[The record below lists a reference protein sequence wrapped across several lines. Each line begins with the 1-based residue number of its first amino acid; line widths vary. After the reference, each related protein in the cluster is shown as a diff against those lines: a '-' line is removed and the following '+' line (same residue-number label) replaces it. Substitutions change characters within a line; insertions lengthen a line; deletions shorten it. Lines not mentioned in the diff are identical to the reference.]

1 MLKSGVSRAG
11 RAVLAFCAL
20 AGAVAGYTG
29 ARGRALEATS
39 GAPPGWG
46 REVHNAAYMS
56 DATLGE
62 LAPAPGAWSLSA
74 YGALV
79 AGASSAAAPGPMAE
93 APAGGMAPG
102 GRPPP
107 VPRAPPSPVAVA
119 APSAAH
125 SASLQAELGVDGEL
139 WVVPASSAI
148 EAPTGRALALRT
160 GQAPRVETLRPG
172 ERARVAVCTGSL
184 PIPGPEA
191 YAVVWSRTATGD
203 RFASG
208 GQAIE
213 CPGGEETGW
222 FSLVSGLHRVRIAS
236 ITLDERA
243 VPAPQAAWI
252 SGAAAAVGAL
262 LAAGLAVAE
271 LTAGVAPWAVALAA
285 LPLCFAPWIQA
296 ANLGGLREALRIVDL
311 RVQRFPLLLGLVG
324 SGTIRAATYGIR
336 LSTSGS
342 SGRSTWVLVVCLVAL
357 AAASVVATG
366 GWAWGPASTLAAG
379 AGSILAAA
387 LLRLASRER
396 LPWAGIAA
404 SSAGMAA
411 VAGWSAWSVDARGLA
426 ALWCVL
432 VGVGAGCL
440 VQLTVHAPKLRAYNL
455 ASLAVAAFVG
465 VGLEMAVR
473 STSAGQ
479 MWDAG
484 SAVHSAGDITTLAAQ
499 LDTLA
504 ASKHEKYPSAGFP
517 VEAPPKTHAVRVVC
531 MGGSS
536 TAGAYQ
542 NSDIREFYPA
552 LLPSYLP
559 SDVEV
564 VNQGTGGWN
573 TLHMALFAS
582 TNFASLQP
590 DVITVYAGVNEVVQV
605 PVPYRELYDQWKS
618 GGLHGGAGWLR
629 EVRLFQGLRSVVQ
642 ALRPAVVAVPPE
654 DTSANLSDLI
664 AAARTQHA
672 RVLLLSEAVQ
682 PRPEAFDPYWTV
694 MRRLA
699 EGRSDVAF
707 YDTADAMRPLGGA
720 AFLDQNHLSPAGHA
734 RLAELVAAELRRLG
748 WVGGG
753 GGGG

>member
-1 MLKSGVSRAG
+1 MLRSAATRMARS
-11 RAVLAFCAL
+11 VLILCAL

-29 ARGRALEATS
+29 ARGTALEATT

-46 REVHNAAYMS
+46 REIHNAAYMS

-62 LAPAPGAWSLSA
+62 LTPAPGAWSLSA

-79 AGASSAAAPGPMAE
+79 AGASSAPAPQPMAD
-93 APAGGMAPG
+93 APAGGLAPG

-107 VPRAPPSPVAVA
+107 VPRAPPRPAPEAA
-119 APSAAH
+119 APSVGR
-125 SASLQAELGVDGEL
+125 SATLQAELGVDGEL
-139 WVVPASSAI
+139 WVLPASSAI

-172 ERARVAVCTGSL
+172 ERARVAECTGSL
-184 PIPGPEA
+184 PVPGPEA
-191 YAVVWSRTATGD
+191 YAVAWTRTATGD
-203 RFASG
+203 RFESG

-213 CPGGEETGW
+213 CPGGENAGW
-222 FSLVSGLHRVRIAS
+222 FSVVSGLHRVRISAIS
-236 ITLDERA
+236 LEGTA

-252 SGAAAAVGAL
+252 AWASSTVGAL
-262 LAAGLAVAE
+262 LAAGLAAAE
-271 LTAGVAPWAVALAA
+271 LAAGVPPWAVALAV
-285 LPLCFAPWIQA
+285 LPLCLGPWVQA
-296 ANLGGLREALRIVDL
+296 ANLAGLREALRIVDL

-324 SGTIRAATYGIR
+324 SGTIRAATYGVW
-336 LSTSGS
+336 LSTSGA
-342 SGRSTWVLVVCLVAL
+342 SGRSTWALGAGLVAL
-357 AAASVVATG
+357 AAASVVASG
-366 GWAWGPASTLAAG
+366 GWAWVPAATLAAG
-379 AGSILAAA
+379 AGAILAAG

-396 LPWAGIAA
+396 LPWAAIAA
-404 SSAGMAA
+404 SAAGMAA
-411 VAGWSAWSVDARGLA
+411 VGGWSAWSVDARGLA

-432 VGVGAGCL
+432 VGVGGGCL

-504 ASKHEKYPSAGFP
+504 ASKYETYPSAGFP
-517 VEAPPKTHAVRVVC
+517 VEPPPKTHAVRVVC

-552 LLPSYLP
+552 LMPTHLPG
-559 SDVEV
+559 DVEV

-573 TLHMALFAS
+573 TLHMALFAAS
-582 TNFASLQP
+582 NFASLQP
-590 DVITVYAGVNEVVQV
+590 DVVTVYAGVNEVVQV
-605 PVPYRELYDQWKS
+605 PVPYRELYTQWKS

-654 DTSANLSDLI
+654 DTSANLSALI
-664 AAARTQHA
+664 ASARAQHA

-682 PRPEAFDPYWTV
+682 PRPEAFDPYWAV
-694 MRRLA
+694 MRGLA
-699 EGRSDVAF
+699 DGSSDVVF
-707 YDTADAMRPLGGA
+707 YDTAEAMRPLGGA
-720 AFLDQNHLSPAGHA
+720 AFLDQNHLSPTGHA
-734 RLAELVAAELRRLG
+734 RLAELVAAELTRLG

-753 GGGG
+753 GPR